1 MRVGLSVLLLL
12 LLLLPPA
19 PAPASCPQSPLSW
32 PALALPCPALSCP
45 APWPAPALTC
55 SFPVLP
61 AMMHD
66 SFCTRAFRLEEDMSR
81 CAAKPSVHS
90 VVMIYTDRPPSSI
103 SLVMSL
109 IAGSALHSRSPL
121 SHPLSAAVLC
131 CAVPS
136 CPVLSCPVRCVQ
148 SPPSTPSLQS
158 HHTHRTRH
166 HTTVVAPVPAA
177 HITAPRQRAHEPLSS
192 SQRQAPKVTSD
203 TPATSSTH
211 RASFWRPPPS
221 SCCYEWRAR
230 HLCTAAVATRRSSA
244 SCAVTTARSGRQLQ
258 VPLPTGINHSSPHP
272 INFAC

>member
-1 MRVGLSVLLLL
+1 
-12 LLLLPPA
+12 
-19 PAPASCPQSPLSW
+19 
-32 PALALPCPALSCP
+32 
-45 APWPAPALTC
+45 
-55 SFPVLP
+55 
-61 AMMHD
+61 MMHD

-177 HITAPRQRAHEPLSS
+177 HITAPRQRAHDPLSS
-192 SQRQAPKVTSD
+192 SQRQAPKVPSD

-211 RASFWRPPPS
+211 RASFWPPPP

-244 SCAVTTARSGRQLQ
+244 S
-258 VPLPTGINHSSPHP
+258 
-272 INFAC
+272 

>member
-177 HITAPRQRAHEPLSS
+177 HITAPRQRAHDSLSLAPNGRHRRLPPTLPPPPPLTV
-192 SQRQAPKVTSD
+192 QASGALLPPAAMSGVLVTS
-203 TPATSSTH
+203 A
-211 RASFWRPPPS
+211 
-221 SCCYEWRAR
+221 
-230 HLCTAAVATRRSSA
+230 
-244 SCAVTTARSGRQLQ
+244 QLQ
-258 VPLPTGINHSSPHP
+258 
-272 INFAC
+272 

>member
-1 MRVGLSVLLLL
+1 MLLLL

-136 CPVLSCPVRCVQ
+136 CPVLSCPLR
-148 SPPSTPSLQS
+148 PIPSLDAITPESS
-158 HHTHRTRH
+158 HSPHPSPHHRRGARSRCPYH
-166 HTTVVAPVPAA
+166 SAS
-177 HITAPRQRAHEPLSS
+177 TASSRLSLSS